1 VGHPLTRSSISS
13 IDVAWQ
19 YAIGAR
25 GSEDPALRKMEKHFA
40 QLAEE
45 HFNSGLLAYG
55 RITDLIRGAT
65 CLGMYNYWTA
75 QYHKVS
81 FVGEGL

>member
-1 VGHPLTRSSISS
+1 M
-13 IDVAWQ
+13 
-19 YAIGAR
+19 
-25 GSEDPALRKMEKHFA
+25 RKMEKHFA